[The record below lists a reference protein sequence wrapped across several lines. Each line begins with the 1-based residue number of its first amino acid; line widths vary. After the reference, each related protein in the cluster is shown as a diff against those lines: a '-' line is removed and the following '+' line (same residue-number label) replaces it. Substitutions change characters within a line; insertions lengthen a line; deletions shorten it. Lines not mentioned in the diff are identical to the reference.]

1 MSATVDT
8 HIRADVHAALAL
20 APIGALVIDAAG
32 VVSWANPAF
41 AAILAEPD
49 PASLRHSLVYAWL
62 NEEEAEVL
70 RQILE
75 LHFATPEE
83 SRTGW
88 TRQFTLYGVDGSNQ
102 PVEMTVASLPREIER
117 SAILYVQSL
126 ARQIVAERRFTQI
139 VDNLPLGLLVVDS
152 RQRIVQANRTLAIE
166 FGYNHED
173 LIGQP
178 LEMLLPERYRSAH
191 GNHVEG
197 YIAEPSSRMMGS
209 GRDLT
214 GLHSSG
220 QEIPVEI
227 ALTRLEAASKPLFMA
242 IVSNISQRKRAETA
256 LQQTNAQLEEF
267 TYVASHDLRSPLR
280 GIGDL
285 VSWIREDLGEDSLP
299 EDVRHNFDRIA
310 LRISRAEQMID
321 DLLDY
326 ARAGTRD
333 TTMER
338 IDPRDLIEEAMAMAL
353 VPESFTVEVEVA
365 GGAITAPRAPLSTS
379 LRNLIGNAV
388 KHHGKRSGRIRIAMR
403 EEGRFSVFTVEDDGQ
418 GIAPGNEERI
428 FKLFH
433 RASPGTEGDGVGLAF
448 TQRMIN
454 AHGGMITVVQNQG
467 EGRRKLGGACFE
479 IHWPR
484 ILLRELD
491 DG

>member
-1 MSATVDT
+1 MTADREM
-8 HIRADVHAALAL
+8 RADRRSALAQ
-20 APIGALVIDAAG
+20 APIGVMLVDTSG
-32 VVSWANPAF
+32 VVLWANTAL

-49 PASLRHSLVYAWL
+49 PDALRHSLVYAWL
-62 NEEEAEVL
+62 GEEDAEIL

-83 SRTGW
+83 ARSGW
-88 TRQFTLYGVDGSNQ
+88 TRQFTMLGGDGSRQ
-102 PVEMTVASLPREIER
+102 TVEMTVATLPDGYRH
-117 SAILYVQSL
+117 SALIYVQSL
-126 ARQIVAERRFTQI
+126 TRQIVAERRFAQI
-139 VDNLPLGLLVVDS
+139 VDNLPLGLLIVDS
-152 RQRIVQANRTLAIE
+152 RQRIVQANRTLAVE

-178 LEMLLPERYRSAH
+178 LETLVPQRYRHAH
-191 GNHVEG
+191 GDHVEG
-197 YIAEPSSRMMGS
+197 YIAEPASRMMGS

-227 ALTRLEAASKPLFMA
+227 ALTRLENANKPLFMA
-242 IVSNISQRKRAETA
+242 IVSNISQRKRAENA

-285 VSWIREDLGEDSLP
+285 VSWIRDDLGEDNLP

-310 LRISRAEQMID
+310 QRIARAEQMID

-326 ARAGTRD
+326 ARAGTRE
-333 TTMER
+333 TAMER
-338 IDPRDLIEEAMAMAL
+338 IHPEDLIAESIALAM
-353 VPESFTVEVEVA
+353 VPESFTVTVEVA
-365 GGAITAPRAPLSTS
+365 GGAITAPRAPLSAS

-388 KHHGKRSGRIRIAMR
+388 KHHGKRSGRIRVAMH

-433 RASPGTEGDGVGLAF
+433 RASPGTDGDGVGLAF

-454 AHGGMITVVQNQG
+454 AHGGMITLAQDQG
-467 EGRRKLGGACFE
+467 RCKLGGACFE

-491 DG
+491 YE